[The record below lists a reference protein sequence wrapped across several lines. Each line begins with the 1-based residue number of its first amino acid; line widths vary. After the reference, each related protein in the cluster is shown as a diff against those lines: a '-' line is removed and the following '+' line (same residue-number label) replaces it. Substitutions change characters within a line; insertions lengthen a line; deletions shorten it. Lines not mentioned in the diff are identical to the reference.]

1 MNHFQTDAEV
11 QEKYGESFMA
21 DLQSYIEREQLL
33 KHSLGLES
41 RDDSNQDN
49 L

>member
-1 MNHFQTDAEV
+1 MMHFQADAEV
-11 QEKYGESFMA
+11 QEKHGESFMA
-21 DLQSYIEREQLL
+21 DLQSCIEREQLL

-41 RDDSNQDN
+41 RDDSNQDS